1 MKKDIKQVT
10 KNNDKTLTPKLLHTM
25 TKKEKKVFYEYQI
38 KATRKEVRRLLYWKA
53 TSLERVGHVVVCY

>member
-1 MKKDIKQVT
+1 MKS
-10 KNNDKTLTPKLLHTM
+10 NNKTSTPKLVHTM